1 MKTALASEAL
11 LGAALAGRAPRGD
24 TSANRA
30 DGAGFAGLLDGAR
43 QRLDG
48 RSNVYDG
55 SAFDVPEARRSA
67 APSSAAAA
75 AEAERRQIDQR
86 QQRARHDAQR
96 EATPAEH
103 EANAKPRAAESK
115 PAASTQKPRNPDAPR
130 DADRAREGK
139 APDGTTESAAS
150 AESAAAEA
158 PGARAASATDEPPA
172 AACPTTQDW
181 MNRWAAMPA
190 AGMSPSGAAEAEPAA
205 ALPRLAAAGGV
216 APQGEAVTA
225 SASQLPGPAGE
236 AAAMSAAL
244 AVSTEPGSDASTP
257 AVAAAR
263 VEAPSALPPGH
274 AAAPASATTAPS
286 APAPATASVPVP
298 LDAPDF
304 SQALGWQLATLAR
317 DGVHEAQLQLNPV
330 EMGPVQVQILLDGG
344 QAQIDFTA
352 AQARTREVLEAG
364 WPALAAAMN
373 AAGFTLGGGGVSE
386 QRSQDRDGTAA
397 DAGSRRG
404 GGRGDDADGVPMA
417 GVTRTGSAGPRGL
430 LDLYA

>member
-24 TSANRA
+24 ASASRA

-55 SAFDVPEARRSA
+55 SAFDVPEAKRSA
-67 APSSAAAA
+67 APSASATAD
-75 AEAERRQIDQR
+75 AERRQIDQR

-96 EATPAEH
+96 EAAPAEH
-103 EANAKPRAAESK
+103 EANAKPRAAESR

-139 APDGTTESAAS
+139 APDEATAS
-150 AESAAAEA
+150 AESTAAEA
-158 PGARAASATDEPPA
+158 PGARAASATDEPQA
-172 AACPTTQDW
+172 TACPTTQDW

-205 ALPRLAAAGGV
+205 ALPRLAAAAGA

-225 SASQLPGPAGE
+225 SASQLPGPAVE

-244 AVSTEPGSDASTP
+244 AASTEPGTDASTP

-386 QRSQDRDGTAA
+386 QRSQDRDGSAA
-397 DAGSRRG
+397 DHGSRRG
-404 GGRGDDADGVPMA
+404 ARGDDADALPMA
-417 GVTRTGSAGPRGL
+417 GVTRLASSGPRGL